1 MKIKI
6 EFTEKT
12 KIEVLDG
19 QRKLGDIE
27 LSKGAFGI
35 YCWFKQ
41 THSKLSV
48 FQLRAI
54 ARKMR
59 AFERKHR
66 WKK

>member
-1 MKIKI
+1 MKIKMG
-6 EFTEKT
+6 FTENT
-12 KIEVLDG
+12 KMEVLDG

-41 THSKLSV
+41 THSKLSAY
-48 FQLRAI
+48 QLRLI
-54 ARKMR
+54 ARKMK

-66 WKK
+66 W